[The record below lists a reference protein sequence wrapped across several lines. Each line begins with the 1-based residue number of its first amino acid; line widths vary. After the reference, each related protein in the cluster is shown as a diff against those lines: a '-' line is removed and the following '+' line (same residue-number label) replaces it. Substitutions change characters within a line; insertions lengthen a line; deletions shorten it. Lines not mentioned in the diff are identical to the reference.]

1 MRKNGYRAFLTLSI
15 ILVTTQPARSEVL
28 FTTGAMATIAGL
40 AGLTGY
46 YTGQNSSTY
55 QTCHPQASHVQPV
68 CQPTRARPLYP
79 STMEHNSQGEPRY
92 NFERSGAD
100 AFEVYR

>member
-1 MRKNGYRAFLTLSI
+1 MQKNGYMIFLTLFM

-46 YTGQNSSTY
+46 YTGQNTSTY
-55 QTCHPQASHVQPV
+55 QVCYPQASQVQPV
-68 CQPTRARPLYP
+68 CQATRARPVYP

-92 NFERSGAD
+92 NFERSGPD
-100 AFEVYR
+100 TFEVYR